1 MPVNAAPPDAVKQR
15 ELVFAG
21 TPAGQVD
28 RAFEL
33 LSGLDDLRVER
44 GARPGSLLLTY
55 SLLDYSLE
63 GLEHALLKEGFCF
76 DDSALN
82 QIGKKLIYYREEVEY
97 HNLNVPERHNN
108 SRNREIFVK
117 AYEHHLHGDHDDTPP
132 ELREYK

>member
-1 MPVNAAPPDAVKQR
+1 MDGAPPDAVKQR
-15 ELVFAG
+15 ELVFSA
-21 TPAGQVD
+21 TPAGQVE

-33 LSGLDDLRVER
+33 LSGLSDLRVER
-44 GARPGSLLLTY
+44 GTRPGRLLVSY

-63 GLEHALLKEGFCF
+63 GLEHALLKEGFQLE
-76 DDSALN
+76 DSALD

-97 HNLNVPERHNN
+97 HNLNVPERHN
-108 SRNREIFVK
+108 SARNREIFVK

>member
-1 MPVNAAPPDAVKQR
+1 MTDAPSETLKLR
-15 ELVFAG
+15 ELVFSSE
-21 TPAGQVD
+21 PAGQAE

-44 GARPGSLLLTY
+44 SSHPNSLCIAY

-63 GLEHALLKEGFCF
+63 HLELALVKEGFSF
-76 DDSALN
+76 DESTLD

-97 HNLNVPERHNN
+97 HNLNVPQRPSKER
-108 SRNREIFVK
+108 RREIFVK